1 MENKICKE
9 YINQLKRTIPND
21 VKDKEQFIQSISL
34 DVNIFLDENPEATE
48 TDIYLE
54 FGTPEELANSLVSDC
69 GQINDFYLKQKKM
82 KTWIGLLSGAV
93 VMVLFFM
100 FIIVPHIGVKVNQEV
115 YIYEGTELIEEEE
128 DN

>member
-9 YINQLKRTIPND
+9 YINQLKKAIPND

-34 DVNIFLDENPEATE
+34 DVNIFLDENPEAME
-48 TDIYLE
+48 TDVYLE

-93 VMVLFFM
+93 VMVLIFM
-100 FIIVPHIGVKVNQEV
+100 FIIVPHIAVKVNQEV

>member
-82 KTWIGLLSGAV
+82 KTRIGLLSGAV

-115 YIYEGTELIEEEE
+115 YIYEATELIEEEE